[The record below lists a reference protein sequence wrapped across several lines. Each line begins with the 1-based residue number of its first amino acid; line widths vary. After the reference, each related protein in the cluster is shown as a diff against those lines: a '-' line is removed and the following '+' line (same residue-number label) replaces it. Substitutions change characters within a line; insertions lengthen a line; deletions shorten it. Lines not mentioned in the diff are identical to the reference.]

1 MLLKKKD
8 RDFNGGKSGLS
19 HSLLSDL
26 QETLFGCFEGDLMS
40 DVVGDFAKDV
50 RRGYW

>member
-1 MLLKKKD
+1 MND
-8 RDFNGGKSGLS
+8 RDFNGGNLDLELS

-26 QETLFGCFEGDLMS
+26 QETLFGFFEGDLMS
-40 DVVGDFAKDV
+40 DVVGDFARDV